1 MKPVIPIVVFVIAF
15 TVAAGFLVNYNYSL
29 NAGEVHAAPIYLG
42 VTFCGNTSAEG
53 EQLVDKVESYTNLF
67 IVDSIVVNKNETA
80 LTELCNYAAAKGLH
94 VIVYFGDFNLN
105 WQLGWVNATKQQL
118 GGQFLGVYYY
128 DEPGGIQLDYN
139 WANSTTRSFPN
150 LVNSSRNYDKA
161 AASFIS
167 SFQNYRN
174 FQRLKNES
182 VIAFTSDYGLY
193 WWDYQAGFDVVLT
206 QFGWNS
212 SVAQNIALTR
222 GAADMQNKTWGA
234 IITWKYK
241 QPPYLDT
248 GDEIYSQ
255 MLLAYKCGAKYI
267 TIYNAPT
274 CPAENPY
281 GVMTDEHFEAF
292 EKMWKYITT
301 TSAFETQSE
310 SVQAQAVLV
319 LPKNYGF
326 GLRRVDDVIWG
337 YWGPDENSA
346 QVWNVTQVL
355 VSKYGVHLDIV
366 YDDVAFPVAGRYSQ
380 IYYWNQTIY

>member
-1 MKPVIPIVVFVIAF
+1 MKHVIPIVVFVIAV

-42 VTFCGNTSAEG
+42 VTFCGNTSTEG
-53 EQLVDKVESYTNLF
+53 KQLVDKVESYTNLF

-161 AASFIS
+161 AASFTS
-167 SFQNYRN
+167 SFQNYRK
-174 FQRLKNES
+174 FQGLKNVS
-182 VIAFTSDYGLY
+182 VTVFTSDYGLY

-212 SVAQNIALTR
+212 SIAQNIALTR

-255 MLLAYKCGAKYI
+255 MLLAYESGAKYI

-281 GVMTDEHFEAF
+281 GVMTNEHFEAF

-301 TSAFETQSE
+301 TSAVETQSE

-319 LPKNYGF
+319 LPMSF
-326 GLRRVDDVIWG
+326 GATGDQTRIPLRSGTSRRFSFQNMARIW
-337 YWGPDENSA
+337 
-346 QVWNVTQVL
+346 T
-355 VSKYGVHLDIV
+355 
-366 YDDVAFPVAGRYSQ
+366 
-380 IYYWNQTIY
+380 